1 MSDNFTDFAASGHL
15 ASELPPLRAVLP
27 ADAGLSLADK
37 RILVDQAR
45 VLIEQVYAHLHLKEA
60 LYGIDPV
67 QRLTLLQYRLENPQ
81 DEVVS
86 SELEFHRE
94 LLSIIHSMHDLHTN
108 YVLPTPYRR
117 LTAVLPFLVEEFFDD
132 NEQPHYIVTK
142 LTTGFEHE
150 HFKPGVEVSVW
161 NGLPITEAIR
171 RNGEQESGSNAAAR
185 FAVGLR
191 SLTIRTLA
199 ISLPPEEVSIRI
211 KYRDLNNLERDIEFE
226 WLTVGAPALTT
237 ADEGVATALSRSAVT
252 ATATVPA
259 AHTPDPVSPQ
269 DLYLESLMGYHL
281 QAEQINA
288 CRQHLYANAEEGP
301 VIQPSLGAPLETSMP
316 EVIRAATVTT
326 PDGEFAYLRLFSFM
340 VRDNRAFLAE
350 IIRLLQQLPQNGLV
364 LDLRG
369 NPGGLITAAETLLQL
384 LTPRTIEPEKAQ
396 FKSGPLVRELCRRNS
411 PSPLIPQL
419 NLQPWVDSLSRAH
432 ASGALYSTGHSITS
446 EREANAIGQVYT
458 APVVL
463 ITDAYC
469 YSAADMFAA
478 GFRDHNIGK
487 ILGASDN
494 TGAGGAN
501 VWRHLLLKVLSE
513 APGAD
518 ESGVLYKAFKDL
530 PRSADFRVSSRRLL
544 RVGEKAG
551 MPLEDFG
558 VEPDERHYM
567 TQNDVLN
574 GNVDLYNHAT
584 RILVK
589 QRRHLMTVKVNAEKC
604 ELEISTQNIE
614 RIDWFIDDRA
624 TGSLDVENDQAVIK
638 LSQSDQKR
646 QVTLHAYQ
654 QDEKVAVFRQ
664 FVICED

>member
-1 MSDNFTDFAASGHL
+1 MSDSFTDFSASSHL
-15 ASELPPLRAVLP
+15 ASELPRLRAVLP

-45 VLIEQVYAHLHLKEA
+45 VLIEQVYAHLHLKVA

-81 DEVVS
+81 DEVVTR
-86 SELEFHRE
+86 ELEFHRE

-132 NEQPHYIVTK
+132 QEQPHYIVTK
-142 LTTGFEHE
+142 MTTGLEHE
-150 HFKPGVEVSVW
+150 HFKPGVEVLVW
-161 NGLPITEAIR
+161 NGLPVTEAIR

-211 KYRDLNNLERDIEFE
+211 KYHDTADQEREIDFE
-226 WLTVGAPALTT
+226 WLTIGAPAVTT
-237 ADEGVATALSRSAVT
+237 ADEGSAHALTRSA
-252 ATATVPA
+252 APA
-259 AHTPDPVSPQ
+259 AAYTPDIPDSE

-288 CRQHLYANAEEGP
+288 CRQHLYANTEEGP
-301 VIQPSLGAPLETSMP
+301 VIQPALGAPLDTSMP
-316 EVIRAATVTT
+316 DVIRAATVKTA
-326 PDGEFAYLRLFSFM
+326 DGEFAYLRLFSFM
-340 VRDNRAFLAE
+340 VRDNQAFLAE
-350 IIRLLQQLPQNGLV
+350 VIRLLQALPQNGLV

-411 PSPLIPQL
+411 PSPLIPQI

-478 GFRDHNIGK
+478 GFRDHTIGP

-501 VWRHLLLKVLSE
+501 VWRHLLLKILSE
-513 APGAD
+513 VPGSD
-518 ESGVLYKAFKDL
+518 ESGVLHKVFKEL

-567 TQNDVLN
+567 TRDDVLN
-574 GNVDLYNHAT
+574 GNTDLYNHAT
-584 RILVK
+584 RILVR
-589 QRRHLMTVKVNAEKC
+589 QPHNLLSVNVNPQQC
-604 ELEISTQNIE
+604 TLHISTRNIE

-624 TGSLDVENDQAVIK
+624 TGSLDVKNDQAVIK
-638 LSQSDQKR
+638 LRKSTQKR

-654 QDEKVAVFRQ
+654 RDTRVAVFKQ
-664 FVICED
+664 YVVCED

>member
-1 MSDNFTDFAASGHL
+1 MSDNFTDFSASGHI
-15 ASELPPLRAVLP
+15 AAELPPLRAVLP
-27 ADAGLSLADK
+27 ADAGLSLSDK
-37 RILVDQAR
+37 RTLVDQAR

-67 QRLTLLQYRLENPQ
+67 QRLTLLQYRLENPA
-81 DEVVS
+81 DDVVK

-142 LTTGFEHE
+142 LTTGFEHAD
-150 HFKPGVEVSVW
+150 FKPGVEIMVW
-161 NGLPITEAIR
+161 NGLPVTEAIR

-199 ISLPPEEVSIRI
+199 ISLPPEEVSIRV
-211 KYRDLNNLERDIEFE
+211 KYRDLNNREREIDFE
-226 WLTVGAPALTT
+226 WLTVGAPPVST
-237 ADEGVATALSRSAVT
+237 ADEGSAAAISRSAM
-252 ATATVPA
+252 ATATTA
-259 AHTPDPVSPQ
+259 AHTPDKPDAE

-288 CRQHLYANAEEGP
+288 CRQHLYANSEDGP
-301 VIQPSLGAPLETSMP
+301 VIQPSLGAPLDTSMP
-316 EVIRAATVTT
+316 DVIRAATVTT
-326 PDGEFAYLRLFSFM
+326 PDGEFAYLRLYSFM
-340 VRDNRAFLAE
+340 VRDNNGFLAE

-384 LTPRTIEPEKAQ
+384 LTPRPIEPEKAQ
-396 FKSGPLVRELCRRNS
+396 FKSGPLVRELCRRNA
-411 PSPLIPQL
+411 PSPIIPQI

-432 ASGALYSTGHSITS
+432 ASGALYSTGHGITS

-478 GFRDHNIGK
+478 GFRDHNIGP

-513 APGAD
+513 APGID
-518 ESGVLYKAFKDL
+518 ESGILNKVFKDL

-574 GNVDLYNHAT
+574 GNIDLYNHAT

-589 QRRHLMTVKVNAEKC
+589 QTRYQMTVDIDPAKC
-604 ELEISTQNIE
+604 ELTVSTQNID
-614 RIDWFIDDRA
+614 RIDWFVDERA
-624 TGSLDVENDQAVIK
+624 SGSLDVENDKAVIK
-638 LSQSDQKR
+638 LSKSAQKR
-646 QVTLHAYQ
+646 QITLHAYQ
-654 QDEKVAVFRQ
+654 QDNKVAVFRQ
-664 FVICED
+664 YVVCED

>member
-1 MSDNFTDFAASGHL
+1 MSDSFTDFSNASHSAA
-15 ASELPPLRAVLP
+15 ELPRLLDVLP
-27 ADAGLSLADK
+27 ANAGLSLADK
-37 RILVDQAR
+37 RTLVDQAS

-60 LYGIDPV
+60 LYGINPV
-67 QRLTLLQYRLENPQ
+67 QRLTLLQYRLEDPQ
-81 DEVVS
+81 DDVVQ

-132 NEQPHYIVTK
+132 EENPHYIVTK
-142 LTTGFEHE
+142 LTKDYSHA
-150 HFKPGVEVSVW
+150 HFKLGVEVVLW
-161 NGLPITEAIR
+161 NGLPIEEAIR

-211 KYRDLNNLERDIEFE
+211 TYRDKNGKERESDFE
-226 WLTVGAPALTT
+226 WLTLGAPPITT
-237 ADEGVATALSRSAVT
+237 ADEGAAISFNRSASP
-252 ATATVPA
+252 ATHSAEPDEAT
-259 AHTPDPVSPQ
+259 

-281 QAEQINA
+281 QATQINA
-288 CRQHLYANAEEGP
+288 CRKHLYANAGEAP
-301 VIQPSLGAPLETSMP
+301 ATQPSLAEPLTSNMP
-316 EVIRAATVTT
+316 DIIKAATLTT
-326 PDGEFAYLRLFSFM
+326 PDGEFAYLRLFSFS
-340 VRDNRAFLAE
+340 VQDNNAYLTE
-350 IIRLLQQLPQNGLV
+350 IIRLLKALPQNGLV

-384 LTPRTIEPEKAQ
+384 LTPHTIQPEKAQ
-396 FKSGPLVRELCRRNS
+396 FKSSPLVRELCRRNS
-411 PSPLIPQL
+411 PSRMIPAL

-432 ASGALYSTGHSITS
+432 ASGALYSTGHGITS
-446 EREANAIGQVYT
+446 DHDANAIGQVYT

-478 GFRDHNIGK
+478 GFRDHHIGQ

-501 VWRHLLLKVLSE
+501 VWRHLLLKILSE
-513 APGAD
+513 SPGID
-518 ESGVLYKAFKDL
+518 ESGLLKGVFKEL
-530 PRSADFRVSSRRLL
+530 PRSADFRVSSRRML
-544 RVGEKAG
+544 RVGEAAG

-567 TQNDVLN
+567 TQKDVLN

-584 RILVK
+584 RILTK
-589 QRRHLMTVKVNAEKC
+589 QTRHQMDVEVDAQHC
-604 ELEISTQNIE
+604 ELKISTQNIE

-624 TGSLDVENDQAVIK
+624 TGSLDVKHNEAVIN
-638 LSQSDQKR
+638 LGSSDQKR
-646 QVTLHAYQ
+646 QVTLFAYKGGN
-654 QDEKVAVFRQ
+654 KVAASKQHIV
-664 FVICED
+664 CGA